1 MQKMIFVNLPVKDLV
16 KAIDFYKA
24 LGFTLNPDFTNDDGA
39 YLAWSDSIVVMLLTH
54 DFYKKFIGTKMVADS
69 HNTSEV
75 LLSLA
80 IESKAEVDSYVKK
93 ALDNGGKLL
102 PVAEIPGAEGMY
114 FRDVED
120 LDGHILEFG
129 YMELPAS

>member
-1 MQKMIFVNLPVKDLV
+1 MAEAEGLKHTP
-16 KAIDFYKA
+16 
-24 LGFTLNPDFTNDDGA
+24 
-39 YLAWSDSIVVMLLTH
+39 
-54 DFYKKFIGTKMVADS
+54 
-69 HNTSEV
+69 V
-75 LLSLA
+75 LLSLS

-102 PVAEIPGAEGMY
+102 PVDEISGAKGMY

-129 YMELPAS
+129 YIELPAK